1 MEPMYVRLRFHAR
14 LDLEDRLVVREYTGR
29 LVKGFASTCS
39 PVLREEFSASTAG
52 RAKRVTVSPLIRV
65 EPRGAGYRL
74 EAVYPGGPSRDSVR
88 DPVLNPGDA
97 VFFDVS
103 LGGGLVEEADRLI
116 DCFAEG
122 VEVRFQGVSVH
133 LEPVSAETIAAWTPG
148 EEPLVDLGSVERL
161 KLVFLSP
168 ALPVNPW
175 RPGSRH
181 KRLLPAP
188 SYILAV
194 NAHDLF
200 DDQPRRY
207 EEALVAA
214 ERVLS
219 PPHTALSTVRV
230 RWFRYARDT
239 RPEPGLVGYLN
250 LYVDRDGVSEEE
262 LKLVSQLLT
271 HALIMGVGSGR
282 ATGFGTIGLEE
293 TGTPRS

>member
-1 MEPMYVRLRFHAR
+1 MEPMYMRLRFHAR
-14 LDLEDRLVVREYTGR
+14 LVIDSRLVVREYTGR

-39 PVLREEFSASTAG
+39 PALRDEFAVSTAG
-52 RAKRVTVSPLIRV
+52 RPKRVSVSPLIRV
-65 EPRGAGYRL
+65 EPRGVHYRL
-74 EAVYPGGPSRDSVR
+74 EAVYPGGPSRDSVKE
-88 DPVLNPGDA
+88 PVLNPGDT
-97 VFFDVS
+97 VFFDIS
-103 LGGGLVEEADRLI
+103 LSGGLVREADTLL

-122 VEVRFQGVSVH
+122 VDVRFQGVSVH
-133 LEPVSAETIAAWTPG
+133 LEPISAEIVAAWTPG
-148 EEPLVDLGSVERL
+148 EEPLVNLERVGRL

-207 EEALVAA
+207 EEALIAA

-219 PPHTALSTVRV
+219 PPHTALSTVRI
-230 RWFRYARDT
+230 RWFRYARNT
-239 RPEPGLVGYLN
+239 KPEPGLVGYLN
-250 LYVDRDGVSEEE
+250 LYVDRDGAGDEE
-262 LKLVSQLLT
+262 LMLASQLLT
-271 HALIMGVGSGR
+271 HALIMGIGSGR

-293 TGTPRS
+293 TGDT